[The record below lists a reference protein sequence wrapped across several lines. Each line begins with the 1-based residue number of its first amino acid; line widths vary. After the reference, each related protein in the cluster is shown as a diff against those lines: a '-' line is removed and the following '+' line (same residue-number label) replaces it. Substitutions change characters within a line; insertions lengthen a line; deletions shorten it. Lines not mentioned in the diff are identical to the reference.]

1 MTIFPLFEELLLDL
15 YAFGGKKGSRSLN
28 KTVIEFFHMHDK
40 GLISRLELGRGSLT
54 LPTIA
59 VVAAATALL
68 LSPLFSFS
76 QAAYSQL
83 NNTNLGPQNLSSLL
97 KILLKPPRDISGHYN
112 NPTFGITDIVFPEGW
127 HGRELP
133 PIVGLTVI
141 MHPGNESGSILDIA
155 SSTQPHMILQVI
167 NNSELAGLSTAEGGN
182 LGAFSI
188 SKICKPL
195 AQNTTSNIDGKTFN
209 VATIECPLS
218 SLMGSGSG
226 MPGTPSVG
234 SNNQSSLGT
243 NKGFGSSGIFNSLK
257 LNPNAVMQAKLYELK
272 VPEKTYRLAVFV
284 SNLFNSSSTS
294 QSSEKPD
301 ISKYTQLID
310 TTANTLKFR

>member
-1 MTIFPLFEELLLDL
+1 MIILCSSI
-15 YAFGGKKGSRSLN
+15 GGKKRSRPLN
-28 KTVIEFFHMHDK
+28 KTVINFFHMHDK
-40 GLISRLELGRGSLT
+40 GLISRLELGRGSIT

-59 VVAAATALL
+59 VVAAATVLL

-97 KILLKPPRDISGHYN
+97 KSFMKPPTVISGHYS

-167 NNSELAGLSTAEGGN
+167 NNSELAGLSAAEGGN

-209 VATIECPLS
+209 VATVECPLS
-218 SLMGSGSG
+218 SLKGSGSG

-243 NKGFGSSGIFNSLK
+243 NEGFGSSGIFNSLK

-272 VPEKTYRLAVFV
+272 GPEKTYRLVVFV
-284 SNLFNSSSTS
+284 SNFFNGSSTS

-301 ISKYTQLID
+301 ISKYTQLLD
-310 TTANTLKFR
+310 TTASTLKLR